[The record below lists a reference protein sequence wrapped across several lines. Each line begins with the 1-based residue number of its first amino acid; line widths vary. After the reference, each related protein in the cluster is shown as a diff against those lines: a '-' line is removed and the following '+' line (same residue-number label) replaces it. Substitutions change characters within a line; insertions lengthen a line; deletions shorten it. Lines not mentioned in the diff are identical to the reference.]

1 MKCWH
6 CYLSG
11 AWCR

>member
-6 CYLSG
+6 CYLPE
-11 AWCR
+11 AR